1 MAEIYSIGER
11 ILIYAII
18 AAFAIAGPLI
28 YLCCRINRNKVS
40 WYIFVICLIYSALF
54 VFLNI
59 IAMFDLCFS
68 NQKGFENFSKV
79 ISKYYEAFDYIDKI
93 LGFLIFPLIINFLES
108 GHYSVI
114 GKILDSLFGI
124 IYELYETLILSFKII
139 LFVVILIII
148 IVKRKYFGLGK
159 NPFDYLF
166 IILDCYAIV
175 DIYIYVGFFMV
186 QIFVDCKTQKNKQL
200 SDRYYRYSVIK
211 IIEKTEK
218 YISKM
223 NNLSETLNKTI
234 KNYNKDKSS
243 PKYINLKN
251 TSQKIENQ
259 LKQYQSDISVNY
271 QNNNFQNLNQ
281 FNYSSVQINQTN
293 NYYENNNNININ
305 NNINNYYNNN
315 MGGTLNYLNNTVPQ
329 NFNNERS
336 ETNNQFNLEG
346 NQVQNIKISNNKT
359 EKEKEK
365 KKLSPV
371 DCKKKYK
378 KYIRRI
384 DRLKLLYK
392 AINDEFNPNNK
403 TNRKCRW
410 YNIIFFIAFGIAVLS
425 DIILPIGLNLKDE
438 FANGDKNFEKE
449 KNTFALIVGVIL
461 AVALSVVTSSYTIIT
476 IYSSKRRRYIS
487 GDYLYDKKINDN
499 LSLLKTV
506 QLICGFSF
514 AILYC
519 NLYFWRT
526 IDKTDI
532 FGRPIFYNQV
542 IIPDY
547 IISHGI
553 SVYMIV
559 KVIIIIISIF
569 AALRNT
575 KLNKIS
581 SFKNDLT
588 KYNSNI
594 CGQCI
599 YDNDSELNR
608 VITAKI
614 GTYNLLNYQS

>member
-18 AAFAIAGPLI
+18 AAFALAGPLI
-28 YLCCRINRNKVS
+28 YLCCRINRSKVS

-166 IILDCYAIV
+166 IILDSYAIV

-365 KKLSPV
+365 K
-371 DCKKKYK
+371 
-378 KYIRRI
+378 
-384 DRLKLLYK
+384 
-392 AINDEFNPNNK
+392 N
-403 TNRKCRW
+403 
-410 YNIIFFIAFGIAVLS
+410 
-425 DIILPIGLNLKDE
+425 
-438 FANGDKNFEKE
+438 
-449 KNTFALIVGVIL
+449 
-461 AVALSVVTSSYTIIT
+461 
-476 IYSSKRRRYIS
+476 
-487 GDYLYDKKINDN
+487 YL
-499 LSLLKTV
+499 
-506 QLICGFSF
+506 QLI
-514 AILYC
+514 A
-519 NLYFWRT
+519 
-526 IDKTDI
+526 K
-532 FGRPIFYNQV
+532 
-542 IIPDY
+542 
-547 IISHGI
+547 
-553 SVYMIV
+553 
-559 KVIIIIISIF
+559 
-569 AALRNT
+569 
-575 KLNKIS
+575 
-581 SFKNDLT
+581 KNI
-588 KYNSNI
+588 KNI
-594 CGQCI
+594 
-599 YDNDSELNR
+599 
-608 VITAKI
+608 
-614 GTYNLLNYQS
+614 

>member
-1 MAEIYSIGER
+1 M
-11 ILIYAII
+11 
-18 AAFAIAGPLI
+18 
-28 YLCCRINRNKVS
+28 
-40 WYIFVICLIYSALF
+40 
-54 VFLNI
+54 
-59 IAMFDLCFS
+59 
-68 NQKGFENFSKV
+68 
-79 ISKYYEAFDYIDKI
+79 
-93 LGFLIFPLIINFLES
+93 
-108 GHYSVI
+108 
-114 GKILDSLFGI
+114 
-124 IYELYETLILSFKII
+124 
-139 LFVVILIII
+139 
-148 IVKRKYFGLGK
+148 
-159 NPFDYLF
+159 
-166 IILDCYAIV
+166 
-175 DIYIYVGFFMV
+175 
-186 QIFVDCKTQKNKQL
+186 
-200 SDRYYRYSVIK
+200 
-211 IIEKTEK
+211 
-218 YISKM
+218 
-223 NNLSETLNKTI
+223 
-234 KNYNKDKSS
+234 
-243 PKYINLKN
+243 
-251 TSQKIENQ
+251 
-259 LKQYQSDISVNY
+259 
-271 QNNNFQNLNQ
+271 
-281 FNYSSVQINQTN
+281 
-293 NYYENNNNININ
+293 
-305 NNINNYYNNN
+305 
-315 MGGTLNYLNNTVPQ
+315 
-329 NFNNERS
+329 
-336 ETNNQFNLEG
+336 
-346 NQVQNIKISNNKT
+346 
-359 EKEKEK
+359 
-365 KKLSPV
+365 
-371 DCKKKYK
+371 
-378 KYIRRI
+378 
-384 DRLKLLYK
+384 LYK
-392 AINDEFNPNNK
+392 AINDKFNPNNK

-438 FANGDKNFEKE
+438 FANGDTNFEKE
-449 KNTFALIVGVIL
+449 KNTFALIVGIIL
-461 AVALSVVTSSYTIIT
+461 AVALSVVTSSYTMIT
-476 IYSSKRRRYIS
+476 IYSTKRRRYIS

-588 KYNSNI
+588 KYNSSI